1 MESSERKLSGV
12 TIKEAASKGENK
24 AEAKVKREA
33 KAKSKPLQEFQEAT
47 QTLANPA
54 LQDWKKQ
61 GGKVIGCY
69 CSYVP
74 EEVITAAGF
83 VPFRMR
89 GTGSTSTELADACLS
104 SINCSFSRHSLDM
117 GLRGEYS
124 FLDGVVW
131 VNSCDHVRRIYDHW
145 KRKIVTPYL
154 HFLSLPK
161 KTTDVQVGWYRDEIA
176 TFKESLEKHFGTP
189 ITEERLWEAIRLHN
203 ETRRLQRQ
211 LYELRKRK
219 SPPITGAET
228 LAVMVAGSAMPRE
241 HYNQLLKKLL
251 DELGRAYGHANYRAR
266 LMLIGGILDDPAYIE
281 VIESQGGLVVTDS
294 LCYGSRIM
302 WKDVNEKASDA
313 ITALARYYIAER
325 PHCPRMFDRQ
335 LDRSAFVMDMIR
347 QFKVD
352 GVISERLMFCDN
364 WTGEA
369 FMVGEDLKEKG
380 IPYIRL
386 DREYIL
392 TGVGQLRTRIQ
403 AFLETMER

>member
-1 MESSERKLSGV
+1 MRN
-12 TIKEAASKGENK
+12 SKGGNEV
-24 AEAKVKREA
+24 EAKVKS
-33 KAKSKPLQEFQEAT
+33 KAHVKMKPLQEFQEAT

-54 LQDWKKQ
+54 LQDWQRQ

-83 VPFRMR
+83 VPFRIR

-117 GLRGEYS
+117 GLQGEYR

-145 KRKIVTPYL
+145 KRKIDTSYL
-154 HFLSLPK
+154 RLLSLPK
-161 KTTDVQVGWYRDEIA
+161 KTTDVQVEWYRDETA
-176 TFKESLEKHFGTP
+176 MFKESLEQHFDIQ
-189 ITEERLWEAIRLHN
+189 ITEERLWEAIKLHN

-211 LYELRKRK
+211 LYELRKSE

-228 LAVMVAGSAMPRE
+228 LAVMVAGSAMPRDR
-241 HYNQLLKKLL
+241 YNQLLRELL
-251 DELGRAYGHANYRAR
+251 DEISHLEGNIDYRAR

-294 LCYGSRIM
+294 LCYGSRTM
-302 WKDVNEKASDA
+302 WKDVDEGVSDP
-313 ITALARYYIAER
+313 ITALARYYIADR
-325 PHCPRMFDRQ
+325 PHCPRMFEHE
-335 LDRSAFVMDMIR
+335 LNRSAFVMDMIR

-352 GVISERLMFCDN
+352 GVISVRLLFCDN

-369 FMVGEDLKEKG
+369 FMVGEDLKEDG
-380 IPYIRL
+380 IPYMRL

-392 TGVGQLRTRIQ
+392 AGIGQLRTRVQ
-403 AFLETMER
+403 AFLETIGRT

>member
-1 MESSERKLSGV
+1 M
-12 TIKEAASKGENK
+12 
-24 AEAKVKREA
+24 
-33 KAKSKPLQEFQEAT
+33 
-47 QTLANPA
+47 A
-54 LQDWKKQ
+54 LQ
-61 GGKVIGCY
+61 
-69 CSYVP
+69 
-74 EEVITAAGF
+74 
-83 VPFRMR
+83 
-89 GTGSTSTELADACLS
+89 
-104 SINCSFSRHSLDM
+104 
-117 GLRGEYS
+117 GEYR

-145 KRKIVTPYL
+145 KRKIDTPYL
-154 HFLSLPK
+154 RLLSLPK
-161 KTTDVQVGWYRDEIA
+161 KTTDVQVGWYRDETA
-176 TFKESLEKHFGTP
+176 MFKESLEQHFDIQ

-211 LYELRKRK
+211 LYELRKSE

-241 HYNQLLKKLL
+241 RYNQLLRELL
-251 DELGRAYGHANYRAR
+251 DEISHLEGNTDYRAR

-302 WKDVNEKASDA
+302 WKDVDEKASDP
-313 ITALARYYIAER
+313 ITALARYYIADR

-335 LDRSAFVMDMIR
+335 LNRSAFVMDMIR

-352 GVISERLMFCDN
+352 GVISERLVFCDN

-369 FMVGEDLKEKG
+369 FMVGEDLKEKS

-392 TGVGQLRTRIQ
+392 AGIGQLRTRVQ
-403 AFLETMER
+403 AFLETMGR

>member
-1 MESSERKLSGV
+1 M
-12 TIKEAASKGENK
+12 
-24 AEAKVKREA
+24 
-33 KAKSKPLQEFQEAT
+33 KSKALQEFQEAT

-54 LQDWKKQ
+54 LQDWKEQ

-117 GLRGEYS
+117 ALQGEYR

-145 KRKIVTPYL
+145 KRKIDTPYL
-154 HFLSLPK
+154 RLLSLPK
-161 KTTDVQVGWYRDEIA
+161 KTTDVQVGWYRDETA
-176 TFKESLEKHFGTP
+176 MFKESLEQHFDIQ

-211 LYELRKRK
+211 LYELRKSG

-241 HYNQLLKKLL
+241 RYNQLLRELL
-251 DELGRAYGHANYRAR
+251 HEISHLEGNIDYRAR
-266 LMLIGGILDDPAYIE
+266 LILIGGILDDPAYIE

-294 LCYGSRIM
+294 LCYGSRTM
-302 WKDVNEKASDA
+302 WKDVDEGTSDP
-313 ITALARYYIAER
+313 ITALARYYIADR

-352 GVISERLMFCDN
+352 GVISERLVFCDN

-369 FMVGEDLKEKG
+369 FMVGEDLKEEG
-380 IPYIRL
+380 IPYMRL

-392 TGVGQLRTRIQ
+392 AGIGQLRTRVQ
-403 AFLETMER
+403 AFLETMGR